1 MIETLL
7 SRLDKVKG
15 RNGSWIACCPA
26 HTDLRPSLSIRD
38 DDGKILL
45 HCFAG
50 CEVDAILAAVGM
62 DVTDLFPPDNSSQDY
77 SKPQQHTKLHA
88 SDVLKTLHFE
98 TEVVL
103 TAAAYMATGKQ
114 LDGVDRERLFLA
126 YQRIDQGKRMV
137 EGLA

>member
-7 SRLDKVKG
+7 SRLTQVKG

-26 HTDLRPSLSIRD
+26 HEDRRPSMSIRD
-38 DDGKILL
+38 DGGKILI

-50 CEVDAILAAVGM
+50 CEVESILGVVGM
-62 DVTDLFPPDNSSQDY
+62 DLTDLFPPDEDRDY
-77 SKPQQHTKLHA
+77 KPQQRTKLYA

-98 TEVVL
+98 TEIVV
-103 TAAAYMATGKQ
+103 TAAAYMAMGKQ
-114 LDGVDRERLFLA
+114 LEDADRDRLMLA

-137 EGLA
+137 EGYA

>member
-7 SRLDKVKG
+7 SRLTGVKG

-26 HTDLRPSLSIRD
+26 HEDRRPSMSIRD
-38 DDGKILL
+38 DNGTILL

-50 CEVDAILAAVGM
+50 CEVEAILAAVGM
-62 DVTDLFPPDNSSQDY
+62 ELTDLFPPDDKRDY
-77 SKPQQHTKLHA
+77 TTPQQRTKLHA

-98 TEVVL
+98 TEVVV
-103 TAAAYMATGKQ
+103 TAAAYMAAGRR
-114 LDGVDRERLFLA
+114 LEEADRDRLMLA

-137 EGLA
+137 EGFA